1 MDRFRPNITVRGTEA
16 WAEDTWEA
24 LKIGSIDFSSSM
36 PTGRCTVRSFVFCT
50 LLSRSLCLTV
60 DVNMTLVMVMLQVTT
75 VDQETGLPSEAGEPL
90 KTLQTYRK
98 GDLLGWTAERA
109 WRSLVFFGWYLVA
122 SQQGIVSVGDSVE
135 ILKMRVGAPQHLSV

>member
-16 WAEDTWEA
+16 WAEDSWKA
-24 LKIGSIDFSSSM
+24 LKIGSIGFSSSM
-36 PTGRCTVRSFVFCT
+36 PTGRCTVRSFLSCTVLSQIPVFDWGRQYD
-50 LLSRSLCLTV
+50 SSGGRV
-60 DVNMTLVMVMLQVTT
+60 QVTT
-75 VDQETGLPSEAGEPL
+75 VDQETGLPSKAGEPL

-109 WRSLVFFGWYLVA
+109 WRSLVFFGWYLIA

-135 ILKMRVGAPQHLSV
+135 VLKTRVGAPQHLSA